1 MTKLLILGS
10 SGLLGQNAVT
20 YFSRNKNIELFSSN
34 RAELDLRN
42 QTLVNKYFAKIKP
55 DIVFLSAANVGGI
68 KLNMEK
74 PSDLLLD
81 NLEIATNVIR
91 ASFANNV
98 SKLINFGSSCMY
110 PVNSIQPM
118 DTKLLLTGPT
128 EKTSE
133 AYASYKIATWKMVEA
148 MRIQSK
154 KNWITV
160 IPATIYGPNDNF
172 SLLQGHVISA
182 LMRKFHEAKIYSA
195 TEVTLWGD
203 GSPLREFIFVD
214 DLVSALDFILT
225 NNINENIIN
234 IGSEIEIS
242 IKELAKVI
250 SSIVGFEGDIRW
262 DDSKPNGSPRKLL
275 DSSHLR
281 NLGWKP
287 KATLADGLVAT
298 YRWFSDP
305 KSEVRL

>member
-1 MTKLLILGS
+1 
-10 SGLLGQNAVT
+10 
-20 YFSRNKNIELFSSN
+20 
-34 RAELDLRN
+34 
-42 QTLVNKYFAKIKP
+42 
-55 DIVFLSAANVGGI
+55 
-68 KLNMEK
+68 
-74 PSDLLLD
+74 
-81 NLEIATNVIR
+81 
-91 ASFANNV
+91 
-98 SKLINFGSSCMY
+98 
-110 PVNSIQPM
+110 
-118 DTKLLLTGPT
+118 
-128 EKTSE
+128 
-133 AYASYKIATWKMVEA
+133 
-148 MRIQSK
+148 
-154 KNWITV
+154 
-160 IPATIYGPNDNF
+160 
-172 SLLQGHVISA
+172 
-182 LMRKFHEAKIYSA
+182 MRKFHEAKIYSA

-234 IGSEIEIS
+234 IGSGIEIS

>member
-10 SGLLGQNAVT
+10 NGLLGQNAVS

-34 RAELDLRN
+34 RSELDLRN
-42 QTLVNKYFAKIKP
+42 QTLVNTYFEKVKP
-55 DIVFLSAANVGGI
+55 DVVILSAANVGGI
-68 KLNMEK
+68 KLNIEK

-81 NLEIATNVIR
+81 NLEISTNVIR
-91 ASFANNV
+91 ASSSNNV
-98 SKLINFGSSCMY
+98 SKFINFGSSCMY
-110 PVNSIQPM
+110 PNNSIQPM

-133 AYASYKIATWKMVEA
+133 AYASYKIATWQMVEA
-148 MRIQSK
+148 MRSQSK

-172 SLLQGHVISA
+172 SLLKGHVISS
-182 LMRKFHEAKIYSA
+182 LIRKFHEAKIYSA

-214 DLVSALDFILT
+214 DLISALDFILT
-225 NNINENIIN
+225 NNIDESIFN
-234 IGSEIEIS
+234 IGPEIEIS
-242 IKELAKVI
+242 IKELAQVI
-250 SSIVGFEGDIRW
+250 SSIVGFEGEIRW

-275 DSSHLR
+275 NSSYIR

-287 KATLADGLVAT
+287 KVSLVDGLENT

-305 KSEVRL
+305 KSKVRL